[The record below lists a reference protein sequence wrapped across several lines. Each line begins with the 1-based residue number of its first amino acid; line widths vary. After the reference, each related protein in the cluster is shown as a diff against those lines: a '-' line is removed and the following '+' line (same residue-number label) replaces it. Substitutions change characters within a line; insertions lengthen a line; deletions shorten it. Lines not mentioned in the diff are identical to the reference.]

1 MEPRTTV
8 ISVSFNSAQIIEK
21 MLRSIPDNVAIKIVD
36 NYSTDNIS
44 EKVSNFSNCEL
55 IENSSNQGFGRACNL
70 GASKSK
76 TEFLFFLNPDAT
88 IESETIAELEKFADK
103 NPKMGAANPLI
114 KNTDNKIR
122 LKMSSIIPCKDL
134 PKPQI
139 NEFGEMPI
147 LTGGALFVRRK
158 VFEDIGGFDPHI
170 FLYHEDHELCSR
182 ISKHGYSLWH
192 VPKATVIHIGGSSSG
207 RSAKVSRWKGYQM
220 ARSRYYVLDKFY
232 PKQAFKKTFWPAFFG
247 LINPINLF
255 SVRRFSKYI
264 GQIKGAFSAKVD
276 GGGFEA
282 TQEKNL

>member
-70 GASKSK
+70 GASESK

-103 NPKMGAANPLI
+103 NLKMGAANPLI
-114 KNTDNKIR
+114 KNIDNKSR

-134 PKPQI
+134 PKPKI

-170 FLYHEDHELCSR
+170 FLYH
-182 ISKHGYSLWH
+182 
-192 VPKATVIHIGGSSSG
+192 
-207 RSAKVSRWKGYQM
+207 
-220 ARSRYYVLDKFY
+220 
-232 PKQAFKKTFWPAFFG
+232 
-247 LINPINLF
+247 
-255 SVRRFSKYI
+255 
-264 GQIKGAFSAKVD
+264 
-276 GGGFEA
+276 
-282 TQEKNL
+282 

>member
-103 NPKMGAANPLI
+103 NPKMGAANTLI
-114 KNTDNKIR
+114 KNIDNKIR
-122 LKMSSIIPCKDL
+122 LKMSSIIPCKD
-134 PKPQI
+134 
-139 NEFGEMPI
+139 
-147 LTGGALFVRRK
+147 
-158 VFEDIGGFDPHI
+158 
-170 FLYHEDHELCSR
+170 
-182 ISKHGYSLWH
+182 
-192 VPKATVIHIGGSSSG
+192 
-207 RSAKVSRWKGYQM
+207 
-220 ARSRYYVLDKFY
+220 
-232 PKQAFKKTFWPAFFG
+232 
-247 LINPINLF
+247 
-255 SVRRFSKYI
+255 
-264 GQIKGAFSAKVD
+264 
-276 GGGFEA
+276 
-282 TQEKNL
+282 